1 MKFFTS
7 FRQKL
12 VATITGFIFSS
23 PLLAEFNKEQI
34 VKNLSTVDQDVKKIQ
49 GEVDTTV
56 LTSGETMLLAVAV
69 IAFTWVSYS
78 AVAKFREC
86 QKGMADWSEMI
97 VLGVAAA
104 ALLFLVSLLI
114 SNAAGLLTST
124 A

>member
-1 MKFFTS
+1 MKMRTLLARLWALPLVFVS
-7 FRQKL
+7 QYS
-12 VATITGFIFSS
+12 VAT
-23 PLLAEFNKEQI
+23 EFNKEKI
-34 VKNLSTVDQDVKKIQ
+34 VKNLTGLKEQATEIQ
-49 GEVDTTV
+49 EGVDTTV

-124 A
+124 S